1 MLRVSVEFYFSPN
14 VLHIDFCTIILTRFR
29 SEHKN
34 RIFSFAGHNFVH
46 TCTSL
51 ASFPGSCLVKID
63 PGTPIQTPASAM
75 VIAYISGGANHA
87 GCLAPP

>member
-34 RIFSFAGHNFVH
+34 RIFSFAGHNF
-46 TCTSL
+46 CTHVYIL
-51 ASFPGSCLVKID
+51 GEFPWIM
-63 PGTPIQTPASAM
+63 PGQD
-75 VIAYISGGANHA
+75 
-87 GCLAPP
+87 